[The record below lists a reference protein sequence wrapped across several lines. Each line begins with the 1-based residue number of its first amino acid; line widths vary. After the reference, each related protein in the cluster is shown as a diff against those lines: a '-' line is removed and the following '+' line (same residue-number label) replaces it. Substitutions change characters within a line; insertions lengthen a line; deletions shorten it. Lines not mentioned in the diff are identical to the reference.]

1 MKYIRLLAMALLP
14 WAFAACSDDE
24 EFNGGNATVGF
35 ADSEIIVKENT
46 TSLNVPI
53 TVEGDHTGLVRVNI
67 EVADATGTNME
78 IDTNIILT
86 SGVLNLPADVATVY
100 AELSTSFYTSS
111 DDLDRSF
118 TLRITSAEGASVS
131 NATCKVYIE
140 EAVDAYDKLT
150 GNWTLNTGSE
160 NVPVTIAANAAGDGY
175 DCTMTYQGIPCE
187 FRMLYSPTGI
197 QIVANETIV
206 SGVNFGD
213 PLGVC
218 DVAFAMIADGGLY
231 LQNIP
236 GMWNDTFDII
246 NLEGG
251 LCGAIFSG
259 GQYTG
264 YVWFQ
269 WPTCVMTK
277 Q

>member
-1 MKYIRLLAMALLP
+1 MKYIKLLAMALLP

-35 ADSEIIVKENT
+35 ADSEITVKENT

-53 TVEGDHTGLVRVNI
+53 TVEGDHSGLVRVNI
-67 EVADATGTNME
+67 EVTDATGVNTE
-78 IDTNIILT
+78 VDTNIILT

-100 AELSTSFYTSS
+100 AELSTSLYTSS
-111 DDLDRSF
+111 DDQDRSF

-131 NATCKVYIE
+131 NATCKVNIE

-150 GNWTLNTGSE
+150 GSWILNTGSG

-175 DCTMTYQGIPCE
+175 DCAMTYKGVTFP
-187 FRMLYSPTGI
+187 FRMLYSPTNVE
-197 QIVANETIV
+197 IVALETLVTLEFQDGGI
-206 SGVNFGD
+206 F
-213 PLGVC
+213 
-218 DVAFAMIADGGLY
+218 DVAFMGFDGTY
-231 LQNIP
+231 VYSQNIP
-236 GMWNDTFDII
+236 GTWNDTFDTITFE
-246 NLEGG
+246 LGMAGG
-251 LCGAIFSG
+251 LFSG
-259 GQYTG
+259 GQYSG
-264 YVWFQ
+264 SIWFA